1 MNAKTIESYEKAK
14 FIRYQDG
21 VAYYAVPVPYSEML
35 YSFPVPLKE
44 IDTEIL
50 EAEGKSISFMKF
62 IRKAIYE
69 GTLSKVAHSSYK

>member
-1 MNAKTIESYEKAK
+1 MNAEMISSFDKAK

-44 IDTEIL
+44 IDYGFL

-62 IRKAIYE
+62 IRKAIFE
-69 GTLSKVAHSSYK
+69 GTLSKVAHQS

>member
-1 MNAKTIESYEKAK
+1 MNAEMISSFDKAK

-44 IDTEIL
+44 IDYEFL

-62 IRKAIYE
+62 IRKAIFE
-69 GTLSKVAHSSYK
+69 GTLSKVTHQS

>member
-1 MNAKTIESYEKAK
+1 MNAEMINSFDKAK
-14 FIRYQDG
+14 FIRYQNG

-44 IDTEIL
+44 IDYEFL

-62 IRKAIYE
+62 IRKAMFE
-69 GTLSKVAHSSYK
+69 GTLSKVTHQS